1 MSQNHLYKRWILP
14 QEIPADVEISL
25 KDFPRP
31 IRQILFNRGFTD
43 LESCNAYLSA
53 KYPLEKTDPFML
65 DGMEKAVSRIRESIA
80 FQLPIAVY
88 GDYDVDGV
96 TATALLVEVLGKCG
110 ARVIP
115 YIPNRFDEG
124 YGLNHDAIKTLK
136 EAGFDLVITVDCGI
150 RSVHEADYAKE
161 IGMGLII
168 TDHHHPRGIL
178 PDAESIICPKKP
190 EDTYDFK
197 ELSGVGLA
205 YKLAGA
211 VLSAFPGH
219 SINLDDWLDFVALG
233 SVADMVPLVGENRM
247 LVRLGLEKLRS
258 RPRIGLQALAA
269 VSKVDLPRMNGN
281 SIGFGFG
288 PRLNAAGR
296 IESARK
302 ALQLLLVSDE
312 TAARTLAEELNQ
324 QNVARQ
330 ELTKITQ
337 QQAIEIVKHS
347 GRKLLF
353 FADSPDFNQGILG
366 LAASKLTEEYYRPA
380 MVATRK
386 MDGTIRASCRSIPE
400 FDITGALDECV
411 DLLIQHGGHKA
422 AAGFTIQSE
431 KLDVFLERMQGIAER
446 ELGELELHPTLR
458 VDAQVTLTD
467 LKPNLFDYLDL
478 IEPVGMGNPSP
489 IFYSKGV
496 KVRSKKAVGK
506 ENKHLS
512 LQLTDGQFIFDAIAF
527 GFGEMVEKLPD
538 KLDILFS
545 YEKNHYQEQFRPQLR
560 IIDLKFSE

>member
-1 MSQNHLYKRWILP
+1 MSHNHLFKRWILP
-14 QEIPADVEISL
+14 QKIPADVDHSL
-25 KDFPRP
+25 KDYPHP

-43 LESCNAYLSA
+43 LDSCNAYLSA
-53 KYPLEKTDPFML
+53 EYPLEKTDPFML
-65 DGMEKAVSRIRESIA
+65 DGMEKAVQRIRESITY
-80 FQLPIAVY
+80 QLPIAVY

-96 TATALLVEVLGKCG
+96 TATALLVEVLGQLG
-110 ARVIP
+110 ARVVP

-124 YGLNHDAIKTLK
+124 YGLNRKAIKILK
-136 EAGFDLVITVDCGI
+136 EAGIDLILTVDCGI
-150 RSVHEADYAKE
+150 RSVNEAKYAKK

-178 PDAESIICPKKP
+178 PVADSIICPKKSG
-190 EDTYDFK
+190 DLYDFK

-211 VLSAFPGH
+211 VLSAFPGN
-219 SINLDDWLDFVALG
+219 SIKLDEWLDLVALG
-233 SVADMVPLVGENRM
+233 SVADMVPLIGENRM
-247 LVRLGLEKLRS
+247 IVRQGLEKIRS
-258 RPRIGLQALAA
+258 NPRIGLQALAK
-269 VSKVDLPRMNGN
+269 VSKVDLPRMNSN
-281 SIGFGFG
+281 SIGFSFG

-296 IESARK
+296 IESAKK
-302 ALQLLLVSDE
+302 ALQLLLVTEE
-312 TAARTLAEELNQ
+312 TTAMKLAEELNQ
-324 QNVARQ
+324 QNLARQ

-337 QQAIEIVKHS
+337 QQAIEIVKQS
-347 GRKLLF
+347 GRKLIF

-400 FDITGALDECV
+400 FDITRALDECV

-431 KLDVFLERMQGIAER
+431 KLNVFLERMQGIAER

-458 VDAQVTLTD
+458 ADAQVTLTD
-467 LKPNLFDYLDL
+467 LKPNLFEFMDL
-478 IEPVGMGNPSP
+478 IEPVGMGNPLP
-489 IFYSKGV
+489 IFYSKDV
-496 KVRSKKAVGK
+496 KVRLKKAVGK
-506 ENKHLS
+506 ENNHLS
-512 LQLTDGQFIFDAIAF
+512 LQLTDGQFTFDAIAF

-545 YEKNHYQEQFRPQLR
+545 YEKNYYQDQVRPQLR
-560 IIDLKFSE
+560 IIDMKFSE

>member
-1 MSQNHLYKRWILP
+1 MSHNHLFKRWILP
-14 QEIPADVEISL
+14 QKIPADVDHSL
-25 KDFPRP
+25 KDYPHP

-43 LESCNAYLSA
+43 LDSCNAYLSA
-53 KYPLEKTDPFML
+53 EYPLEKTDPFML
-65 DGMEKAVSRIRESIA
+65 DGMEKAVQRIRESITY
-80 FQLPIAVY
+80 QLPIAVY

-96 TATALLVEVLGKCG
+96 TATALLVEVLGQLG
-110 ARVIP
+110 ARVVP

-124 YGLNHDAIKTLK
+124 YGLNRKAIKILK
-136 EAGFDLVITVDCGI
+136 EAGIDLILTVDCGI
-150 RSVHEADYAKE
+150 RSVNEAKYAKK

-178 PDAESIICPKKP
+178 PVADSIICPKKSG
-190 EDTYDFK
+190 DLYDFK

-211 VLSAFPGH
+211 VLSTFPGN
-219 SINLDDWLDFVALG
+219 SIKLDEWLDLVALG
-233 SVADMVPLVGENRM
+233 SVADMVPLIGENRM
-247 LVRLGLEKLRS
+247 IVRQGLEKIRS
-258 RPRIGLQALAA
+258 NPRIGLQALAK
-269 VSKVDLPRMNGN
+269 VSKVDLPRMNSN
-281 SIGFGFG
+281 SIGFSFG

-296 IESARK
+296 IESAKK
-302 ALQLLLVSDE
+302 ALQLLLVTEE
-312 TAARTLAEELNQ
+312 TAAMKLAEELNQ
-324 QNVARQ
+324 QNLARQ

-337 QQAIEIVKHS
+337 QQAIEIVKQS
-347 GRKLLF
+347 GRKLIF

-400 FDITGALDECV
+400 FDITRALDECV

-431 KLDVFLERMQGIAER
+431 KLNVFLERMQGIAER

-458 VDAQVTLTD
+458 ADAQVTLTD
-467 LKPNLFDYLDL
+467 LKPNLFEFMDL
-478 IEPVGMGNPSP
+478 IEPIGMGNPLP
-489 IFYSKGV
+489 IFYSKDV
-496 KVRSKKAVGK
+496 KVRLKKAVGK
-506 ENKHLS
+506 ENNHLS
-512 LQLTDGQFIFDAIAF
+512 LQLTDGQFTFDAIAF

-545 YEKNHYQEQFRPQLR
+545 YEKNYYQDQVRPQLR
-560 IIDLKFSE
+560 IIDMKFSE

>member
-1 MSQNHLYKRWILP
+1 MSQNHLHKRWILP
-14 QEIPADVEISL
+14 QEIPADIDHSL

-43 LESCNAYLSA
+43 QDSCTAYFHA
-53 KYPLEKTDPFML
+53 EYPLEKTDPFKL
-65 DGMEKAVSRIRESIA
+65 DGMEKAVSRIRESIT

-96 TATALLVEVLGKCG
+96 TATALLVEVLGQLG
-110 ARVIP
+110 AKVIP

-124 YGLNHDAIKTLK
+124 YGVNHDAIKTLK
-136 EAGFDLVITVDCGI
+136 ESGFDLVITVDCGI
-150 RSVHEADYAKE
+150 RSVKEADYAKE
-161 IGMGLII
+161 IGIGLII

-178 PDAESIICPKKP
+178 PDADSIICPKKLGDLY
-190 EDTYDFK
+190 EFK

-211 VLSAFPGH
+211 VLSTYPEH
-219 SINLDDWLDFVALG
+219 SINLDEWLDFVALG
-233 SVADMVPLVGENRM
+233 SVADMVPLIGENRM
-247 LVRLGLEKLRS
+247 LVRRGLEKIKS
-258 RPRIGLQALAA
+258 KPRIGLQALAE

-296 IESARK
+296 IESAEK
-302 ALQLLLVSDE
+302 ALQLLLVTE
-312 TAARTLAEELNQ
+312 EGAATQLANELNQ
-324 QNVARQ
+324 QNLARQ
-330 ELTKITQ
+330 ELTKTTQ
-337 QQAIEIVKHS
+337 QQAIEIVKQS
-347 GRKLLF
+347 GKTLLL

-366 LAASKLTEEYYRPA
+366 LAASKITEEYYRPA

-386 MDGTIRASCRSIPE
+386 FDGTIRASCRSIPE
-400 FDITGALDECV
+400 FNITRALDECV

-422 AAGFTIQSE
+422 AAGFTIHSD

-458 VDAQVTLTD
+458 ADAQVTLTD
-467 LKPNLFDYLDL
+467 LKPNLFEYLDL
-478 IEPVGMGNPSP
+478 IEPVGMGNPLP
-489 IFYSKGV
+489 IFYSKDV
-496 KVRSKKAVGK
+496 TVRSKKTVGK

-512 LQLTDGQFIFDAIAF
+512 LLLTDNQFTFDAIAF
-527 GFGEMVEKLPD
+527 GFGEMMEKLPD
-538 KLDILFS
+538 KLDIMFS
-545 YEKNHYQEQFRPQLR
+545 YEKNFYQEQVRPQLR
-560 IIDLKFSE
+560 IIDIKFSE